1 MKKDENHQEIRVVL
15 FAHPLFPSCHHP
27 NNARRTHP
35 LTPMLE
41 YVSLDPD
48 SEAQVTELHRQRTLC
63 GWASDYIPLWLDNVR
78 KGDRV
83 S

>member
-1 MKKDENHQEIRVVL
+1 MRVVL
-15 FAHPLFPSCHHP
+15 VHVARPLFPSCNP
-27 NNARRTHP
+27 NKAQRMHP
-35 LTPMLE
+35 LTPMLRYE
-41 YVSLDPD
+41 SLDPD
-48 SEAQVTELHRQRTLC
+48 NDAQVTELHRQRTLC